1 MTIETQTPRPQRR
14 WGKLLLAA
22 ALIFGLGG
30 ATGFGIAAHKASAIF
45 WHAMAPGKLSPEE
58 AALMAERKVS
68 YVLSRIDATEEQKAK
83 VTAIARAAAADLAKL
98 GLPGEGRSKF
108 LTLLR
113 SDKVEPDALE
123 ALRVEQS
130 AKWDAASK
138 RIAQAVAEAAQVLTP
153 EQRRELT
160 EKWHRRVSS

>member
-14 WGKLLLAA
+14 WGRIMLAA
-22 ALIFGLGG
+22 ALLLGVG
-30 ATGFGIAAHKASAIF
+30 GVGGFALGIHKASSVF

-58 AALMAERKVS
+58 AASMAERKVS
-68 YVLSRIDATEEQKAK
+68 YVLSRIDATGEQKAK
-83 VTAIARAAAADLAKL
+83 VTAIAKAAAADLAKL

-108 LTLLR
+108 LALLR
-113 SDKVEPDALE
+113 SDKVEPDAIE

-160 EKWHRRVSS
+160 ERWQRRVSS

>member
-1 MTIETQTPRPQRR
+1 MTIETQTPRQQRR

-30 ATGFGIAAHKASAIF
+30 AAGFGIAAYKASAVF
-45 WHAMAPGKLSPEE
+45 WHAMGPGKLTPEE
-58 AALMAERKVS
+58 RAEMVERKVNR
-68 YVLSRIDATEEQKAK
+68 VLSRVDATDEQKAK
-83 VTAIARAAAADLAKL
+83 VTAIAKAAADDLAKL
-98 GLPGEGRSKF
+98 GLPGEGRSKA
-108 LTLLR
+108 LAILR

-123 ALRVEQS
+123 ALRAEQS

-138 RIAQAVAEAAQVLTP
+138 RIAQAVAEASQVLTP

-160 EKWHRRVSS
+160 ERWHRRVSS